1 MVVFSPIYLTDTK
14 IIYDYNFVASI
25 FSKMFTSNVI
35 CVIMFVML
43 ETRLETFMRSIL
55 VAPFKTKSHSFSR
68 RH

>member
-43 ETRLETFMRSIL
+43 ETRLETLMRSIL
-55 VAPFKTKSHSFSR
+55 VAPFKTKNHYFGR